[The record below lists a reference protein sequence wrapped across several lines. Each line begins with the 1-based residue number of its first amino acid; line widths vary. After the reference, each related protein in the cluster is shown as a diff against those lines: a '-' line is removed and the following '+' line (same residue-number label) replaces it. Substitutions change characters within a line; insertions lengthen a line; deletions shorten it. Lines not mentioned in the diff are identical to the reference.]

1 MSEQDPHQT
10 PPPGQVPPAEDA
22 GSQALSDALR
32 SSFFIVKIIMIVLV
46 LAFLSSGFF
55 TVGPQERAILLR
67 LGKPVGEGEQA
78 LLMPGPHWA
87 LPKPIDSIERIPFNL
102 VQEAQ
107 SSVGWMLTPEERRQ
121 GAAPPQSGAN
131 SLDPASASYALT
143 ADTNIIYVVAVLHYR
158 ITDPIRF
165 HFGFSDA
172 AVFVTNDLNNALLFT
187 TSQFPVDDVLTRR
200 RTAFKEAVTARMND
214 LILAHGLGIKVD
226 QLDVESAPPGYLLYK
241 FNEVDTAAQKRN
253 TARTQAES
261 YATTTLAEARGT
273 FAARTNT
280 AESARSRLV
289 AMVGAQAREF
299 IELRPRY
306 ERDPEFFKRARQMM
320 ALAQIY
326 TNAQEK
332 ILEPHQNSRELRLNL
347 SREPQG
353 PSTNSATP

>member
-55 TVGPQERAILLR
+55 TVGPQEKAILLR

-87 LPKPIDSIERIPFNL
+87 LPKPIDAIERIPFNL

-121 GAAPPQSGAN
+121 GAAPPQGGN
-131 SLDPASASYALT
+131 SLDPASTSYALT
-143 ADTNIIYVVAVLHYR
+143 ADTNIIHVVAVLHYR
-158 ITDPIRF
+158 ITDPIHF
-165 HFGFSDA
+165 HFDFSNA
-172 AVFVTNDLNNALLFT
+172 TVFVTNALNNALLYT

-200 RTAFKEAVTARMND
+200 RTAFKEAVTVRMNE
-214 LILAHGLGIKVD
+214 LIHAQGLGIKVD
-226 QLDVESAPPGYLLYK
+226 QLDVESAPPSYLLSK
-241 FNEVDTAAQKRN
+241 FNEVDTATQKRN

-261 YATTTLAEARGT
+261 YATITLAEARGAV
-273 FAARTNT
+273 AARTNV

-299 IELRPRY
+299 IDVRPGY
-306 ERDPEFFKRARQMM
+306 ERDPEFFKRVRQMM
-320 ALAQIY
+320 ALEQIY

-347 SREPQG
+347 GREPQG
-353 PSTNSATP
+353 SSTNSVTP